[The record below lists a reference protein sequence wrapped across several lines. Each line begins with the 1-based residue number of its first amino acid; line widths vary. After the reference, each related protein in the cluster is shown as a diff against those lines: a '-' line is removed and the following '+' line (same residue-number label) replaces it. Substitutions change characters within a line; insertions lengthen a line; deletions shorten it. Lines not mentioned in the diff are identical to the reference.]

1 MLTYIKI
8 LHNKNKI
15 LECEKRNLFEK
26 NIMVSAPVVS
36 DIEDVLNL
44 PYSLLGG
51 NSNIHFGGIQPAS
64 TNTFENNIEH
74 QIFKNAINFMEL
86 IRSLVS
92 TDENFDYLEFYA
104 RMYSALIPE
113 IDYPKLFD
121 VLDEMNELYPNNG
134 IDFYRNRILD
144 LFNNLYKL

>member
-1 MLTYIKI
+1 MLTYIKF

-15 LECEKRNLFEK
+15 LECKKTNLFEK
-26 NIMVSAPVVS
+26 KIMVSAPVVS

-44 PYSLLGG
+44 PGALLGG
-51 NSNIHFGGIQPAS
+51 SSTITYGGIPPAS

-74 QIFKNAINFMEL
+74 QIFKNAVDFMEL

-92 TDENFDYLEFYA
+92 TDENFDYLDFYS

-121 VLDEMNELYPNNG
+121 ILDEMNELYPNNG
-134 IDFYRNRILD
+134 IDLYRNRILD
-144 LFNNLYKL
+144 LFNSLYKL